1 MPKKSL
7 KGLLCVDATN
17 DSDAVTYC
25 VRDEVT
31 EQDEQDGALE
41 VVFTNGKIT
50 KETTLDEIRKI
61 RFKRAARTII
71 GVEYVNLRSDEEN

>member
-7 KGLLCVDATN
+7 KGLLCVDTTN
-17 DSDAVTYC
+17 NSSLVPYC

-31 EQDEQDGALE
+31 EQDEQGGALE

-61 RFKRAARTII
+61 RFNRA
-71 GVEYVNLRSDEEN
+71 VNTVISNM

>member
-7 KGLLCVDATN
+7 KGLLCVDTTN
-17 DSDAVTYC
+17 DNSLAPYC
-25 VRDEVT
+25 VRDEVP
-31 EQDEQDGALE
+31 EQDEQGGALD

-61 RFKRAARTII
+61 RFNRAVNTII
-71 GVEYVNLRSDEEN
+71 SNM